1 MGKRHGV
8 FPEVKLTL
16 SSVLLLGVCAFFW
29 LTLGQGESLVA
40 SPAPPP
46 GSHKET
52 YLSGAERWQ
61 YDALGDR
68 NVTLT
73 IDSGYKTVSSPVTH
87 LQSLFVTGR
96 DKEER
101 RWEMTAQAGK
111 LHPHSQELILSKGVK
126 VEQVDAGATLTTPR
140 LRLLLDEER
149 AVTASRVRLV
159 SDNSETTAK
168 GMAIDLA
175 RGTAQLLSDVETR
188 YED

>member
-1 MGKRHGV
+1 
-8 FPEVKLTL
+8 
-16 SSVLLLGVCAFFW
+16 
-29 LTLGQGESLVA
+29 
-40 SPAPPP
+40 
-46 GSHKET
+46 
-52 YLSGAERWQ
+52 
-61 YDALGDR
+61 
-68 NVTLT
+68 
-73 IDSGYKTVSSPVTH
+73 
-87 LQSLFVTGR
+87 
-96 DKEER
+96 
-101 RWEMTAQAGK
+101 MTAQAGK

-149 AVTASRVRLV
+149 AVTASRVQLV

>member
-1 MGKRHGV
+1 MGKLHGV

-40 SPAPPP
+40 SPSTPP
-46 GSHKET
+46 GLHKET

-61 YDALGDR
+61 YDALGER

-149 AVTASRVRLV
+149 AVTASRVRLI
-159 SDNSETTAK
+159 SDNSETTAE

-175 RGTAQLLSDVETR
+175 RGTVQLLSDVETR

>member
-1 MGKRHGV
+1 MGKPHGV
-8 FPEVKLTL
+8 FPDVKLTL

-40 SPAPPP
+40 SPSTAS
-46 GSHKET
+46 GSHTET

-61 YDALGDR
+61 YDALGKR
-68 NVTLT
+68 SVTLT
-73 IDSGYKTVSSPVTH
+73 IDSGYKTVDSPVTH
-87 LQSLFVTGR
+87 LQGLFVTGR

-101 RWEMTAQAGK
+101 HWEMTAQAGK

-126 VEQVDAGATLTTPR
+126 VEQVEAGATLTTPR

-159 SDNSETTAK
+159 SDNGETTAQ
-168 GMAIDLA
+168 GMVIDLA
-175 RGTAQLLSDVETR
+175 KGTAQLLSDVETR
-188 YED
+188 YEN